1 MEVGGRLV
9 AHEGLDVKVHRDVFG
24 RDDRDGRGPRGYL
37 GVNHMALTLVERK
50 QLNVSLKI
58 KILE

>member
-1 MEVGGRLV
+1 MEVRGRLV

-50 QLNVSLKI
+50 QLNVSLKV
-58 KILE
+58 